1 MGTILME
8 IINRLQ
14 VADVFLGR
22 CWPVIWSH
30 FDGCQGCQA
39 TKKNELVG
47 SAYSSLFLTNT
58 SFCDEDQWEIH
69 CNSHTWHK
77 CVVQEAQA
85 TRSLGFSWAFF
96 LVILGFFLW
105 CIAGFSDLVRR
116 STSHL
121 ISLLVKSWCFALF
134 WKLLEIS
141 WPQDYLS
148 SKLVRSELTSFFSSL
163 SFQQAFCTD
172 SGLWANRWDMMQQQ
186 SQAIDGM
193 FWQMQGD
200 KAI

>member
-1 MGTILME
+1 MARFDQWVWPIRTILME

-77 CVVQEAQA
+77 CVVQLAQA
-85 TRSLGFSWAFF
+85 TRSLGFWLSFLFGNLRLF
-96 LVILGFFLW
+96 LVVYCWLFGLGTKVEIPPDFSFGQIMVFCPILKTLANQLTARLSIIKTCEKRIDLFL
-105 CIAGFSDLVRR
+105 
-116 STSHL
+116 
-121 ISLLVKSWCFALF
+121 
-134 WKLLEIS
+134 
-141 WPQDYLS
+141 
-148 SKLVRSELTSFFSSL
+148 
-163 SFQQAFCTD
+163 
-172 SGLWANRWDMMQQQ
+172 
-186 SQAIDGM
+186 
-193 FWQMQGD
+193 
-200 KAI
+200 